1 QLKREELAA
10 FDDSDGNNTG
20 WPLYC
25 AIAYRAYLILSLN
38 RSVTDRL
45 LKRLETEDVI
55 TGTGIRG
62 LKRAPKLLEGE
73 LLGLNTRMSAEDL
86 LPKEALRKVDR
97 PSVTFTAKELR
108 DMRFKA
114 IKYVV
119 PGVIVEGLTLLA
131 SKPKKGKSWLMMH
144 AAIAVATGGTT
155 LGGIECEEGD
165 VLYCALED
173 NPRRLQS
180 RATKLLGISKEWPER
195 L

>member
-1 QLKREELAA
+1 VLIGKICALIAEPVLHWLLDGEKEKFFVAMAQNEDSYAGVACFNLSSWQQLKREELAA

-108 DMRFKA
+108 DMRFK
-114 IKYVV
+114 
-119 PGVIVEGLTLLA
+119 
-131 SKPKKGKSWLMMH
+131 
-144 AAIAVATGGTT
+144 
-155 LGGIECEEGD
+155 
-165 VLYCALED
+165 
-173 NPRRLQS
+173 
-180 RATKLLGISKEWPER
+180 
-195 L
+195 